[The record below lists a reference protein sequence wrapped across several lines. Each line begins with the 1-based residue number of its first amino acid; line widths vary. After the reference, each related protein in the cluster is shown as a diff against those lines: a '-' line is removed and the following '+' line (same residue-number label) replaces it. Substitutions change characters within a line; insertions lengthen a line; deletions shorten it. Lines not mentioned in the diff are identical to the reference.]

1 MVSKMNNKFDRLK
14 AIAAG
19 QAQATSFNPT
29 ITFWKYELNNPLIGT
44 IKGFDGFHHANFGS
58 QETVIVELESGEVVS
73 AILNPY
79 LSEGMRMR
87 NAQVDDLIYL
97 DFLGKENG
105 KYGKSFNKYNLI
117 IDKPDY

>member
-1 MVSKMNNKFDRLK
+1 MKNKYDRLI
-14 AIAAG
+14 AIASG
-19 QAQATSFNPT
+19 QLDDPAFNPA
-29 ITFWKYELNNPLIGT
+29 IAFWKYELNNPLIGT
-44 IKGFDGFHHANFGS
+44 IKDFGGFHHANFGS

-105 KYGKSFNKYNLI
+105 KYGKSDNKYNLI
-117 IDKPDY
+117 IDKPEY

>member
-1 MVSKMNNKFDRLK
+1 
-14 AIAAG
+14 
-19 QAQATSFNPT
+19 
-29 ITFWKYELNNPLIGT
+29 
-44 IKGFDGFHHANFGS
+44 
-58 QETVIVELESGEVVS
+58 
-73 AILNPY
+73 
-79 LSEGMRMR
+79 MRMR

>member
-1 MVSKMNNKFDRLK
+1 MNSKYDRLK
-14 AIAAG
+14 AIASG
-19 QAQATSFNPT
+19 QLQDTAFNST
-29 ITFWKYELNNPLIGT
+29 ITFWKYALNHPLIGT
-44 IKGFDGFHHANFGS
+44 IKGFGGFHHANFGS
-58 QETVIVELESGEVVS
+58 QETVIVELESGEMVS

>member
-44 IKGFDGFHHANFGS
+44 IKGFDGLKAS
-58 QETVIVELESGEVVS
+58 MDSITP
-73 AILNPY
+73 ILVRKKPLL
-79 LSEGMRMR
+79 LS
-87 NAQVDDLIYL
+87 
-97 DFLGKENG
+97 
-105 KYGKSFNKYNLI
+105 
-117 IDKPDY
+117 